1 MPARDLSRL
10 SDRDLLGEID
20 RNNEEL
26 IAMGERP
33 TRISGFEKLDWSV
46 GLGLTVAG
54 IAVGGPVTPIG
65 LVLSGLGVTWLGVG
79 VLRRLARQLGQ
90 REKIARIDHLKVRN
104 AQLWF
109 EFRRRY
115 PGSP

>member
-1 MPARDLSRL
+1 MPARDLSLL
-10 SDRDLLGEID
+10 SDAELLVEIE
-20 RNNEEL
+20 RNTEEL

-33 TRISGFEKLDWSV
+33 TRISGFDKLDWSV

-65 LVLSGLGVTWLGVG
+65 LVLSGLGAAWLGVG

-104 AQLWF
+104 AQLWS
-109 EFRRRY
+109 ELKRRY
-115 PGSP
+115 PNSP